1 MPAWVMTSLEAET
14 MHVTLLEVCPAYG
27 YIQLVKLSAPT
38 RGDKPS
44 LLPSLRLLTGSSASE
59 RISYLNVILPL
70 PAIFY
75 FHQSAGNSEP
85 QSESRLEDHSFP
97 TSSAP
102 PGKNIPSR
110 THQSNHPGEG
120 TRLRK
125 VRPFLLLLS
134 CIK

>member
-14 MHVTLLEVCPAYG
+14 MHITLLEVCLARG

-38 RGDKPS
+38 RGDKPFP
-44 LLPSLRLLTGSSASE
+44 LPSLCLLTGLSPNE

-97 TSSAP
+97 ASSAP
-102 PGKNIPSR
+102 TLGRTYPPGLI
-110 THQSNHPGEG
+110 
-120 TRLRK
+120 K
-125 VRPFLLLLS
+125 VITLEREHGLG
-134 CIK
+134 K